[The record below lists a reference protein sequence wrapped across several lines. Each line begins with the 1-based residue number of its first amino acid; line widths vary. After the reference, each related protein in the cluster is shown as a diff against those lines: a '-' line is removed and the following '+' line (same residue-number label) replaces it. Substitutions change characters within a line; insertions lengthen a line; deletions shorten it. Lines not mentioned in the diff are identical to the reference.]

1 MVTRGERVYIQS
13 GTCER
18 QLCDVVV
25 VVVTTIASGVS
36 RCRDSDGSMG
46 LSGVEKGALTK
57 VVLGFMN
64 VFRRRIARKLRGSC
78 VKLREVARKK

>member
-1 MVTRGERVYIQS
+1 MVTRGKRVYIQS

-46 LSGVEKGALTK
+46 LIRCLKGGTDLSGAGVSGRFHKKNCAE
-57 VVLGFMN
+57 V
-64 VFRRRIARKLRGSC
+64 AR
-78 VKLREVARKK
+78 KLREVARKK